1 MKNVFE
7 RLRNVNGSAFTKI
20 GYGFFVDSDQNPTVN
35 KPLLFFNESTLCQGI
50 QMLDGQSAGNPATI
64 TTYNRPSN
72 VKSGTQSVV
81 IAVNASESSAVSF
94 KYLNP
99 TNFADVT
106 VSVSPDSST
115 TINPIVTGS
124 LQRTSAVTSE
134 ANITTTFTTVTAG
147 QTLHFSIE
155 ENPFNDTP
163 ETSTLFE
170 NFYKQYI
177 RDVFTYKRRLKIQ
190 SVATTKV
197 SSTI

>member
-1 MKNVFE
+1 MLPTFELGDKMLPVLKTARIFISTQLFFE

-81 IAVNASESSAVSF
+81 IAINASESSAVSF

-106 VSVSPDSST
+106 VSVSPNSST

-124 LQRTSAVTSE
+124 LQRTSAVTNE

-147 QTLHFSIE
+147 QTLHF
-155 ENPFNDTP
+155 
-163 ETSTLFE
+163 
-170 NFYKQYI
+170 
-177 RDVFTYKRRLKIQ
+177 RR
-190 SVATTKV
+190 
-197 SSTI
+197 